1 MTFRHPSISRHPLP
15 ARFLRQLSVLGLLAM
30 SSASFALSIDLPP
43 ETASYRS
50 STLPGY
56 LLAQQNC
63 MICHSAQY
71 PSTQPPGLPRSF
83 WEAEVKKMKA
93 VYGAQIP
100 DADIPAIADY
110 LTKTYGAEAP
120 K

>member
-1 MTFRHPSISRHPLP
+1 MTFRHPSISRQPSLG
-15 ARFLRQLSVLGLLAM
+15 RFLRQLSALGLVSL
-30 SSASFALSIDLPP
+30 SSAAFALSIDLPP
-43 ETASYRS
+43 ETAAYRS

-56 LLAQQNC
+56 MLALQNC

-71 PSTQPPGLPRSF
+71 PSTQPPGLSHAF

-100 DADIPAIADY
+100 DADISAIADY